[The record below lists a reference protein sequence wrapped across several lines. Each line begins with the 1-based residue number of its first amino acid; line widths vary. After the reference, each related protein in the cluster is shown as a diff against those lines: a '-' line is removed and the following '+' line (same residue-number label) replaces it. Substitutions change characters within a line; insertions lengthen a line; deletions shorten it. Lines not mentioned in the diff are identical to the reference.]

1 MALWERRDRA
11 YDNEVAHSPK
21 ESGTGDRRRKRQ
33 REREKRSINRRSN
46 MELYKGG
53 RGARMQGS
61 RGKEKR
67 KERKGQRRATPTTT
81 SMGEGKATKRDDFF
95 RILLPSNRPTLPP
108 FSLSL
113 SPNAERNNSPRGGR
127 GLKSA
132 ATESPIIFRSLS
144 FPPNQRIKA
153 SLRGPA
159 SISPPLPR
167 SFLVRSTKE
176 EEGETTVGWTNLCFS
191 WIPFFSRA
199 GSWIVSI
206 LRGRGIEE
214 RRKLGE
220 IFFRWKV
227 ALNDDH
233 CHCNFSVAIS
243 FRLSFGGI
251 FRSTDLG
258 KKMKRIIGSCKRN
271 RSIDRFFS
279 FFSRVG
285 LDWRINR
292 DNYYSFIYT

>member
-1 MALWERRDRA
+1 MLTRPRSQERATEGEKD
-11 YDNEVAHSPK
+11 
-21 ESGTGDRRRKRQ
+21 
-33 REREKRSINRRSN
+33 RERRSINRRSN

-191 WIPFFSRA
+191 
-199 GSWIVSI
+199 
-206 LRGRGIEE
+206 
-214 RRKLGE
+214 
-220 IFFRWKV
+220 
-227 ALNDDH
+227 
-233 CHCNFSVAIS
+233 
-243 FRLSFGGI
+243 
-251 FRSTDLG
+251 
-258 KKMKRIIGSCKRN
+258 
-271 RSIDRFFS
+271 
-279 FFSRVG
+279 
-285 LDWRINR
+285 
-292 DNYYSFIYT
+292 

>member
-1 MALWERRDRA
+1 
-11 YDNEVAHSPK
+11 
-21 ESGTGDRRRKRQ
+21 
-33 REREKRSINRRSN
+33 
-46 MELYKGG
+46 
-53 RGARMQGS
+53 MQGS

-159 SISPPLPR
+159 SISPPPPSFVPR
-167 SFLVRSTKE
+167 SFN
-176 EEGETTVGWTNLCFS
+176 EGRRRRDDSSVGRISASPEYLS
-191 WIPFFSRA
+191 SR
-199 GSWIVSI
+199 
-206 LRGRGIEE
+206 EQE
-214 RRKLGE
+214 
-220 IFFRWKV
+220 
-227 ALNDDH
+227 
-233 CHCNFSVAIS
+233 
-243 FRLSFGGI
+243 
-251 FRSTDLG
+251 
-258 KKMKRIIGSCKRN
+258 
-271 RSIDRFFS
+271 
-279 FFSRVG
+279 VG
-285 LDWRINR
+285 LCR
-292 DNYYSFIYT
+292 SFVDEESRSEGNLAKFF